1 MFRVYDDVP
10 SSGQLLPMQPDDL
23 ADTPPHAV
31 PRHRAAQRFLDAE
44 SITAVRQLVRAIEKG
59 EERIG
64 AAPGGAVNGVKIAF
78 PQQPR
83 LARKAEFAP
92 LTPA

>member
-1 MFRVYDDVP
+1 
-10 SSGQLLPMQPDDL
+10 MQPDDL